1 LWKNIAENF
10 PYGKIFHLTSLVQF
24 FAAEVCSS
32 KCPPP
37 LDRQHK
43 ALTAG
48 FIKGAA
54 FTSYLF
60 SAARPPAS
68 MQLVSIDPAA
78 CSILARDA
86 VFPDETRYLS

>member
-1 LWKNIAENF
+1 MNTGENLSF
-10 PYGKIFHLTSLVQF
+10 KPPATTSYVVLF

-32 KCPPP
+32 KCPPT

-43 ALTAG
+43 AQTAG
-48 FIKGAA
+48 FIKGAV

-60 SAARPPAS
+60 SAARPSAS

-78 CSILARDA
+78 CSILARDT
-86 VFPDETRYLS
+86 VFPDETRYLC